1 MNDVDERVRALRP
14 DALTEDAH
22 RRRREADL
30 ARAFA
35 EAGPRSRTTSRHLF
49 RPGFRPG
56 FRLTPRVALVG
67 ALVGLAA
74 AVTVPAVVTGT
85 IGLRGPGGG
94 RTAELVYPDRTSTG
108 SPAATPGTPVVTLDA
123 RSFLLAG
130 AETAARE
137 AAPKGRYWFERT
149 RTFEP
154 VGSGAVVAHTDE
166 FWHDGR
172 SGRSSSNQ
180 DVQVTFETA
189 SDEAAWKAKGS
200 PSLWPGP
207 KTEDFSMV
215 LGIGIGAKTLN
226 LGEEQKLPGDV
237 EGLERWLRSAH
248 REGPFADFAFEG
260 ARHLLSMPT
269 NAATRASM
277 LRILAA
283 QPGLVLKRGV
293 LDPIGR
299 TGTAVTTANGHRTLV
314 IDESGARLLAF
325 RYDGPD
331 EKPRAGTAN
340 SVFIPARKGFK
351 VAYESSGW
359 VGELGIRK

>member
-14 DALTEDAH
+14 DALAEDAY

-35 EAGPRSRTTSRHLF
+35 EARPRPRSVF
-49 RPGFRPG
+49 RPTFRPG

-94 RTAELVYPDRTSTG
+94 RTAELTYPDQTSAG
-108 SPAATPGTPVVTLDA
+108 STAATPGTPVVTLDA

-137 AAPKGRYWFERT
+137 TAPKGRYWFDRT

-166 FWHDGR
+166 SWSDGKDGR
-172 SGRSSSNQ
+172 LSSNQ
-180 DVQVTFETA
+180 DVQVTFETD

-200 PSLWPGP
+200 PSLWPAP
-207 KTEDFSMV
+207 RTEDFSMV
-215 LGIGIGAKTLN
+215 LGMQIGAKTLT
-226 LGEEQKLPGDV
+226 LGKEQKLPGDV

-248 REGPFADFAFEG
+248 REGSFADFAFEG

-269 NAATRASM
+269 SAATRASM

-283 QPGLVLKRGV
+283 QPGLVLKQGV
-293 LDPIGR
+293 LDPLGR
-299 TGTAVTTANGHRTLV
+299 TGTAVTTANGHHTLV

-325 RYDGPD
+325 LYDGPD
-331 EKPRAGTAN
+331 EKPRATDSRTA
-340 SVFIPARKGFK
+340 FIPARKGLK
-351 VAYESSGW
+351 VAYESFGW
-359 VGELGIRK
+359 VNELGARK

>member
-35 EAGPRSRTTSRHLF
+35 EARPRPRSLF
-49 RPGFRPG
+49 RPTFRPG
-56 FRLTPRVALVG
+56 FRLTPKVALVG

-74 AVTVPAVVTGT
+74 AVTAPAVVTGT

-94 RTAELVYPDRTSTG
+94 RTAELVPPLS
-108 SPAATPGTPVVTLDA
+108 SSASTPGAPVVTLDA

-137 AAPKGRYWFERT
+137 VAPKGRYWFERT

-154 VGSGAVVAHTDE
+154 VGAGAVVAHTDE
-166 FWHDGR
+166 IWSDGR
-172 SGRSSSNQ
+172 KGRSSSSQ
-180 DVQVTFETA
+180 DVKITFETP

-200 PSLWPGP
+200 PSLWSSPE
-207 KTEDFSMV
+207 TSDFAMI
-215 LGIGIGAKTLN
+215 LQIGLGAKTLTV
-226 LGEEQKLPGDV
+226 GEEQKLPGDV

-248 REGPFADFAFEG
+248 REGPFADFVFEG

-269 NAATRASM
+269 SAATRASM
-277 LRILAA
+277 LRILAD
-283 QPGLVLKRGV
+283 QPGLVLKQDV
-293 LDPIGR
+293 LDPLGR
-299 TGTAVTTANGHRTLV
+299 KGTAVTTANGHHTLV

-331 EKPRAGTAN
+331 EKPQAGTAN
-340 SVFIPARKGFK
+340 SVFVPARKGFK

-359 VGELGIRK
+359 VGELGARK